1 MAAYEDPDERPL
13 DVNRGSV
20 VDDPDE
26 RPLNTTTR
34 MRSLA
39 DKDNFFRAEAE
50 LVLDEQRRQKAE
62 KIKDLGSPIALT
74 GIALAIRVQGQHVW
88 IAENTSIVRK
98 VDLETGGT
106 VQRLRG
112 HTAPVTAL
120 TFFDKISG
128 SGDGKTVISGS
139 WDKSINI
146 WDTETNKL
154 ISSTPAHS
162 DFVKTLLVIPSCNL
176 LVSGSSDK
184 IVRFWDLT
192 NYTSGNPLPSIGS
205 ISAHTRPV
213 ECLDARSMSADSAI
227 LYTADTMGVIKVWKL
242 TKELNVSAPR
252 WKATLQDELNHH
264 RTGVVEII
272 YGDGFVWTASSDE
285 TAQVVQHPLV
295 PQDPPVRPTPP
306 LTHPKAVKAILP
318 LSVTPLGEPY
328 LLTGSG
334 DIIRA
339 YDISAPDEPELLGE
353 TDAHWHDVT
362 ALKLWMRQTTV
373 DGKTLVEPWV
383 ISTSLDRTIRKW
395 RLSDLLKPPP
405 PKPVEEK
412 PVPVEMPEAYKMS
425 EEEERELAELMDD
438 DD

>member
-1 MAAYEDPDERPL
+1 MAATTNIIDPDERPL
-13 DVNRGSV
+13 DSS
-20 VDDPDE
+20 
-26 RPLNTTTR
+26 TR

-39 DKDNFFRAEAE
+39 DKNNFFRAEAE

-98 VDLETGGT
+98 VDLETGTT

-112 HTAPVTAL
+112 HTAPVTIL
-120 TFFDKISG
+120 TFFDKVPG
-128 SGDGKTVISGS
+128 SGDGKIVISGS
-139 WDKSINI
+139 WDKTINI

-192 NYTSGNPLPSIGS
+192 NYTEGKPLPSIGS

-213 ECLDARSMSADSAI
+213 ECLDSRSISADSAI
-227 LYTADTMGVIKVWKL
+227 LYTADTMGVIKVWDL
-242 TKELNVSAPR
+242 AKEVGVSNPR
-252 WKATLQDELNHH
+252 WKATLQDELSHH

-272 YGDGFVWTASSDE
+272 YGDGMLWTASSDE
-285 TAQVVQHPLV
+285 TAQVVQHPQV
-295 PQDPPVRPTPP
+295 AQTPPTKQTPP

-318 LSVTPLGEPY
+318 LSVTPLAEPY

-339 YDISAPDEPELLGE
+339 YDMSSPNEPEFLGE

-362 ALKLWMRQTTV
+362 ALKLWMRKISTEG
-373 DGKTLVEPWV
+373 GKTLVEPWV

-405 PKPVEEK
+405 PNPVEEK
-412 PVPVEMPEAYKMS
+412 PVPVETPDAYKMS
-425 EEEERELAELMDD
+425 EAEERELAELMDD

>member
-1 MAAYEDPDERPL
+1 MVTLADTDTLP
-13 DVNRGSV
+13 
-20 VDDPDE
+20 
-26 RPLNTTTR
+26 TTR
-34 MRSLA
+34 RMQSLA

-50 LVLDEQRRQKAE
+50 LILDQQRKEKADR
-62 KIKDLGSPIALT
+62 IKDLGSPIELA
-74 GIALAIRVQGQHVW
+74 GIALAIQIRDQYAW
-88 IAENTSIVRK
+88 IAENTSIIRK
-98 VDLETGGT
+98 VDLETGKT

-112 HTAPVTAL
+112 HTAPATML
-120 TFFDKISG
+120 TFIENAEGEGKILI
-128 SGDGKTVISGS
+128 TGS

-146 WDTETNKL
+146 WDTETSRL

-176 LVSGSSDK
+176 LISGSSDK

-192 NYTSGNPLPSIGS
+192 SYESGKPLPSIGS

-213 ECLDARSMSADSAI
+213 ECLVARSTSEDSAI
-227 LYTADTMGVIKVWKL
+227 LYTGDTMGIIKVWEL
-242 TKELNVSAPR
+242 TKETGNGAPR
-252 WKATLQDELNHH
+252 WKATLQDELQHH
-264 RTGVVEII
+264 RTGVVEMI
-272 YGDGFVWTASSDE
+272 YGTGQLWTASFDE
-285 TAQVVQHPLV
+285 TAQVVYHP
-295 PQDPPVRPTPP
+295 PIPAKPGTKPPPP

-318 LSVTPLGEPY
+318 LNVTPLAEPY

-339 YDISAPDEPELLGE
+339 YDMSSPEEPDLLGE

-362 ALKLWMRQTTV
+362 ALRLWMRKTKTH

-395 RLSDLLKPPP
+395 RLADLLKPPP

-412 PVPVEMPEAYKMS
+412 PPVENTSDAYKMS
-425 EEEERELAELMDD
+425 EEEERELAELMGNDD
-438 DD
+438 